1 MNMRRSLV
9 SRSNTAKLRQRYKT
23 HKEYDRLMSV
33 DLDAIL
39 DTVSTTFSIPP
50 FQNFIPIDGLLT
62 LFVPFYIQLKLKK
75 TTIFPTKTLPTP
87 VN

>member
-50 FQNFIPIDGLLT
+50 FQILFQLMVYWRFLFHFI
-62 LFVPFYIQLKLKK
+62 YSWNSKK
-75 TTIFPTKTLPTP
+75 QRFSLQRRYQRQ
-87 VN
+87 